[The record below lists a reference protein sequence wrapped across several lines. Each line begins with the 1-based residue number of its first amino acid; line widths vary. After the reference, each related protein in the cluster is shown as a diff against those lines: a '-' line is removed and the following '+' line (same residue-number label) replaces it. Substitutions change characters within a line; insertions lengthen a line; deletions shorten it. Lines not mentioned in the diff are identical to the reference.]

1 MSLCISVSLTYELGA
16 ERTAMLAVEAAKTRG
31 QVVVEDQLDIDDA
44 EISIIDG
51 EWGLGQ
57 RHWIRVTTD
66 IIQLRYHAKVCVSR
80 PSARLKD
87 LASTQLQ
94 ELPSEQVTF
103 LRPSR
108 FCQSDQI
115 EPFVAHHFGHLSG
128 GEKIMAI
135 VDWMAA
141 EMAYDPAYSNSDTT
155 FLDTFVKRRGVC
167 RDYAHLLCGLAR
179 ASHIPARYVSAYG
192 ASVEP
197 PDFHA
202 AVQVW
207 LDNQWQLIDPT
218 GMCSADE
225 LVIIAVGR
233 DAADVP
239 FMETPDEARFVAQQ
253 VRVTRE

>member
-1 MSLCISVSLTYELGA
+1 MNLCINVSLTYELGA
-16 ERTAMLAVEAAKTRG
+16 KRTALFAVEAAKTQG
-31 QVVVEDQLDIDDA
+31 QVVIEDQLEIDDA
-44 EISIIDG
+44 EISVIDG

-57 RHWIRVTTD
+57 RHWTRATTD
-66 IIQLRYHAKVCVSR
+66 VIRLRYRAKVCVSR
-80 PSARLKD
+80 PPARLKD
-87 LASTQLQ
+87 LQSTPLH

-103 LRPSR
+103 LRSSR

-115 EPFVAHHFGHLSG
+115 EPLVAREFGHLSG

-135 VDWMAA
+135 LEWIAA
-141 EMAYDPAYSNSDTT
+141 EMAYDPAYSNSDTS
-155 FLDTFVKRRGVC
+155 LLETFVKRRGVC

-202 AVQVW
+202 VAQVW
-207 LDNQWQLIDPT
+207 LDDQWQLIDPT
-218 GMCSADE
+218 GMCTADE
-225 LVIIAVGR
+225 LVLIAVGR

-239 FMETPDEARFVAQQ
+239 FMETPDEARYVAQI

>member
-1 MSLCISVSLTYELGA
+1 MILCINVSLAYELGA
-16 ERTAMLAVEAAKTRG
+16 ERTALLAVEAAKTQG

-44 EISIIDG
+44 EITVIEG
-51 EWGLGQ
+51 EWGVGQ
-57 RHWIRVTTD
+57 RNWTRVTTD
-66 IIQLRYHAKVCVSR
+66 VIQLRYRAKVCVSR
-80 PSARLKD
+80 PPARLKN
-87 LASTQLQ
+87 LASTPLR

-115 EPFVAHHFGHLSG
+115 EPFVPRQFGDLSG

-135 VDWMAA
+135 LDWMAS
-141 EMAYDPAYSNSDTT
+141 EMAYDPSCSNSDTT
-155 FLDTFVKRRGVC
+155 LLETFEMRRGVC